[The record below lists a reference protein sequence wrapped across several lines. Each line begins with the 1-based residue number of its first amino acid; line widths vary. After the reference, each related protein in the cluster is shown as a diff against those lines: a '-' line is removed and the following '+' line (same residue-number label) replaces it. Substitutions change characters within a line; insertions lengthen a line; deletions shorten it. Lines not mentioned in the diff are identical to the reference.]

1 MWILPKQLH
10 TLACALD
17 TEALTW
23 DSEQLCQ
30 TYEQSLTVNGK
41 PSRSRSF
48 SAALKKDNWMSALS
62 TRTLKPSLGQ
72 SFVTE
77 FLSSAAVIRASHFP
91 QPETDSAKTTPD
103 TSGLGSR
110 KELLSCNPSNASS
123 RTSMDTSR
131 WDSPQ
136 SSATWKKLVT
146 KRRGEFSARLKSSI
160 AKAETLHTNASASS
174 SWPTASTRDHKGGYG
189 GGRVRDGKIS
199 MDTLDVAVQAY
210 SDGGLLAPESANT
223 LGSRPE
229 LWRTPSSSDGE
240 GGIMEMRPGTAGK
253 YKLRD
258 HVHAK
263 WATPSAFDWNQPETK
278 EQWEKRAATQ
288 AEKGVNLHLPL
299 KSQAIQVGNTW
310 ATPNAGDFKAGMATG
325 RKQKSL
331 GQDVTNSLANW
342 ATPNTLDHMALRSP
356 EALLRQATT
365 TRAGRTAPANL
376 REQVDPASVEIY
388 ETRTAS
394 PKQKIT
400 HKLNP
405 RFVET
410 LMGLPIGWVMP
421 SCAKPISTAPT
432 SLGHS
437 GMALSGSRPSLPIG
451 CLQNN

>member
-23 DSEQLCQ
+23 DLEPLCQ
-30 TYEQSLTVNGK
+30 VYEQSLTVNGK

-62 TRTLKPSLGQ
+62 TRTLKPSLGKT
-72 SFVTE
+72 FVTE
-77 FLSSAAVIRASHFP
+77 WVSSVGAIPASHSQP
-91 QPETDSAKTTPD
+91 QEIGREKTTPD
-103 TSGLGSR
+103 TSGLGS
-110 KELLSCNPSNASS
+110 KTGLVLCDLASACS

-136 SSATWKKLVT
+136 SSAIWKSLVT
-146 KRRGEFSARLKSSI
+146 KRRGEFLARLKRGQE
-160 AKAETLHTNASASS
+160 AHLTNANESS
-174 SWPTASTRDHKGGYG
+174 SWPTASTRDHKGGYS
-189 GGRVRDGKIS
+189 GGRIRNGKVS

-210 SDGGLLAPESANT
+210 SEGGLLAPEKPST
-223 LGSRPE
+223 DGSRQE

-288 AEKGVNLHLPL
+288 AERGVNLHLPL
-299 KSQAIQVGNTW
+299 KSQAIQVGNQW
-310 ATPNAGDFKAGMATG
+310 ATPNAGDFKAGISTG

-331 GQDVTNSLANW
+331 GQDVTMSLQNW

-388 ETRTAS
+388 QTKTA
-394 PKQKIT
+394 PEKQKIT

-405 RFVET
+405 RFVEA

-421 SCAKPISTAPT
+421 NCARPISTEITSSVPSGTESCRPNAPMRT
-432 SLGHS
+432 E
-437 GMALSGSRPSLPIG
+437 LSCVS
-451 CLQNN
+451 

>member
-1 MWILPKQLH
+1 
-10 TLACALD
+10 
-17 TEALTW
+17 
-23 DSEQLCQ
+23 
-30 TYEQSLTVNGK
+30 
-41 PSRSRSF
+41 
-48 SAALKKDNWMSALS
+48 
-62 TRTLKPSLGQ
+62 
-72 SFVTE
+72 
-77 FLSSAAVIRASHFP
+77 
-91 QPETDSAKTTPD
+91 
-103 TSGLGSR
+103 
-110 KELLSCNPSNASS
+110 
-123 RTSMDTSR
+123 
-131 WDSPQ
+131 
-136 SSATWKKLVT
+136 
-146 KRRGEFSARLKSSI
+146 
-160 AKAETLHTNASASS
+160 
-174 SWPTASTRDHKGGYG
+174 
-189 GGRVRDGKIS
+189 

-210 SDGGLLAPESANT
+210 SEGGLLAPESTNT
-223 LGSRPE
+223 LGSRQE

-263 WATPSAFDWNQPETK
+263 WATP
-278 EQWEKRAATQ
+278 
-288 AEKGVNLHLPL
+288 
-299 KSQAIQVGNTW
+299 
-310 ATPNAGDFKAGMATG
+310 NAGDFKAGMATG

-331 GQDVTNSLANW
+331 GQDVTNSMANW

-388 ETRTAS
+388 ETRTAP

-432 SLGHS
+432 SLGLS
-437 GMALSGSRPSLPIG
+437 GTEWSGSRPSLHIE